1 MQQSL
6 FDHIADDGG
15 DENNIGQEALEGIE
29 VQGVSKVLHTF
40 VLQVFFYTDTII
52 HYASLAQ
59 GLVVRQ
65 VLGLGLKDSTFFQI
79 FDGEQEDSLFITEL
93 QKDTRTC
100 DSFGK
105 LLVSLPMICFSGT
118 LHFFHVQTE

>member
-1 MQQSL
+1 MPSKTTDLVVLGLKKGQKISTFCAGKWSVSSSLGHKEYPQLYLYKVTIMQQSL

-59 GLVVRQ
+59 GLVD
-65 VLGLGLKDSTFFQI
+65 KF
-79 FDGEQEDSLFITEL
+79 
-93 QKDTRTC
+93 
-100 DSFGK
+100 
-105 LLVSLPMICFSGT
+105 
-118 LHFFHVQTE
+118 